1 MNFGIWNDNWSAIQE
16 KLKSMLVL
24 WEYLTAWILK
34 LPCTAGW
41 RVRSGHVMPFRQK
54 FKSLGISPKSPPYA
68 QCLAPSAPT
77 FSSPCMESAKFF
89 NLLVTSSPKHT
100 HTHTNT
106 KTHTLT
112 QEWVADLASKMFLVS
127 RKLVKFKTTSGK
139 CQNMKTIWQ
148 ESPVLM
154 NWIYF
159 KLTY

>member
-100 HTHTNT
+100 HTHKHKDTY
-106 KTHTLT
+106 THSRVGSRFGFKNVFSFKETS
-112 QEWVADLASKMFLVS
+112 QIQNYIKKMSKYENYMARV
-127 RKLVKFKTTSGK
+127 TSTDEL
-139 CQNMKTIWQ
+139 N
-148 ESPVLM
+148 L
-154 NWIYF
+154 
-159 KLTY
+159 L